1 MFNQPKPQNVFQN
14 FKSTIRPKLDYLI
27 KKQVSNDTF
36 VPFANE
42 RDGLNRLLPKL
53 AKCKE
58 NQIPTVYVPGTGLT
72 DNYISYKSN
81 KLEQNKQLLK
91 KRKKSANQPI
101 LKQFIGIVK
110 SNPEMVVKIPEKF
123 EFSVAVNKK
132 QNGETSQSIGLSDVS
147 KLIFRN
153 SPNFSFSKTLQK
165 TIIETTIEESR
176 KHDYGFIDANR
187 AKDFLLKKN
196 AYIPNYSKASN
207 SRINVCKN
215 KIDHHEY
222 LMKLLSPNDETD
234 ASGLLNSP
242 ATFDSYKSAVASEF
256 N

>member
-14 FKSTIRPKLDYLI
+14 FKNTIRPKLDYLI
-27 KKQVSNDTF
+27 KKQVKNDTF

-53 AKCKE
+53 AKYKE
-58 NQIPTVYVPGTGLT
+58 NLSPPVSVPRTSLT

-91 KRKKSANQPI
+91 KRKKSENQPI
-101 LKQFIGIVK
+101 LNQFIGIVK
-110 SNPEMVVKIPEKF
+110 SKFEMVVKIPEKF
-123 EFSVAVNKK
+123 EFSEAVNKK
-132 QNGETSQSIGLSDVS
+132 KNGETSSSILQPDVS
-147 KLIFRN
+147 KVIFRN

-165 TIIETTIEESR
+165 TIIEKTIEESR
-176 KHDYGFIDANR
+176 KHDYGVIDVNR

-196 AYIPNYSKASN
+196 AYIPNYSKSSN
-207 SRINVCKN
+207 SRINVSKN
-215 KIDHHEY
+215 KTDHHEY
-222 LMKLLSPNDETD
+222 LMKLLAPNEETD

-242 ATFDSYKSAVASEF
+242 ATFDSY
-256 N
+256 